1 MPSQEQILKDLISE
15 IEGSIAEFLE
25 GLPSVQSSVF
35 DSLVDLSK
43 ELIIPARTAAHQ
55 IHNLRTLSR
64 LNNKIGSVILT
75 DGYSEKVKSFVRK
88 FDEVQKIQNRYFN
101 AVASDFKVKTL
112 YDEIKKSYVNFT
124 IESLTDAGVADVS
137 SQIKKLLLQNITS
150 GASYSKMVS
159 DMRSYLEGNNGALVK
174 YARQITTDS
183 LNQYSASYT
192 KAVTEDLG
200 LKWYRYVG
208 SIIKTS
214 RPTCKA
220 LVKQDYVF
228 YRELPTLAQGI
239 IGGKQ
244 YSTNGMIPGT
254 NGNTILVYR
263 FGYNCGH
270 QFYPVSEFAVPKEI
284 RIQEYQ
290 KYNIPYDAEGYA
302 VAA

>member
-15 IEGSIAEFLE
+15 IENSIAEFLE
-25 GLPSVQSSVF
+25 GLPSVQGSVF

-208 SIIKTS
+208 SNIRTT
-214 RPTCKA
+214 RPFCRA
-220 LVKQDYVF
+220 LTEKDFVHES
-228 YRELPTLAQGI
+228 ELPAISKGVINGRQV
-239 IGGKQ
+239 
-244 YSTNGMIPGT
+244 STAGMMPGT
-254 NGNTILVYR
+254 NANTILVYR
-263 FGYNCGH
+263 GGYNCSH
-270 QFYPVSEFAVPKEI
+270 QLYPVSEFAVPEELRAKF
-284 RIQEYQ
+284 
-290 KYNIPYDAEGYA
+290 ATA
-302 VAA
+302 